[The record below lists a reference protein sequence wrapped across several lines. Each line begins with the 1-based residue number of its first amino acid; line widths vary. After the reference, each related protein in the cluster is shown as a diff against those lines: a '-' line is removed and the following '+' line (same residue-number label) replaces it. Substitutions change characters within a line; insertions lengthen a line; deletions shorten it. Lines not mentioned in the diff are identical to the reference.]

1 MPRLMYIL
9 SRVICLLLLANGVC
23 YAQEDSRGSRA
34 KALKT
39 EEKAGV
45 TRALVIGIGKSG
57 ERDANLFCTYLQK
70 AEQLPEEQLFCLTG
84 KNATAVAIYT
94 RAKELVDSVEA
105 NDIIYVYFSGISYP
119 NTYFDDRESL
129 FLTSDASLE
138 HIQLG
143 APGLIRLS
151 DLVKLFGKATEKAAQ
166 VRYVFDSNKIDTPNL
181 TEAQALHNLENLQT
195 LTQGTQTFLATTGN
209 QFSQTNASGDYGIY
223 TRFWVTGL
231 LGAADLN
238 ADNEITYSEFDD
250 YLYENTQAA
259 SNSKQS
265 PLSPS
270 QPGAILKKL
279 QPGVREKALELS
291 NKPEAFLL
299 KFLKEL

>member
-1 MPRLMYIL
+1 MSRLVHIL

-34 KALKT
+34 KALKA
-39 EEKAGV
+39 EEKSGA
-45 TRALVIGIGKSG
+45 TRALVIGVGKSG
-57 ERDANLFCTYLQK
+57 EQDANLFRSFLQK
-70 AEQLPEEQLFCLTG
+70 AEQLPEEQLLCLTG
-84 KNATAVAIYT
+84 KEATAVSIYT
-94 RAKELVDSVEA
+94 RARELVDSVEA
-105 NDIIYVYFSGISYP
+105 NDIVYVYFSGISYP

-129 FLTSDASLE
+129 FLASDADLE
-138 HIQLG
+138 QIQLG
-143 APGLIRLS
+143 APGLIRIS

-166 VRYVFDSNKIDTPNL
+166 VRYIFDTNKVDTPNL
-181 TEAQALHNLENLQT
+181 SEAQVRQNLENLQT
-195 LTQGTQTFLATTGN
+195 LTQGSQTFLATTGD
-209 QFSQTNASGDYGIY
+209 QFSHTNTSGDYGIY

-250 YLYENTQAA
+250 YLYENIQAA
-259 SNSKQS
+259 SDSRQS

-270 QPGAILKKL
+270 QPGAILKIL
-279 QPGVREKALELS
+279 QPGAREKALELS

-299 KFLKEL
+299 KFLKDL